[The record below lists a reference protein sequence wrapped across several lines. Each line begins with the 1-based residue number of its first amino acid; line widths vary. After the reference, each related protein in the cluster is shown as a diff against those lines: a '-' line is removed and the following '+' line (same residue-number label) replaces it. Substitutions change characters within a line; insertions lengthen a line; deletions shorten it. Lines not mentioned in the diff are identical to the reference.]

1 MSNICGNNPP
11 LRQAQTVMHK
21 LKMTDTKN
29 WKIDTSLLTA
39 YKKSGWTDD
48 SFSETGDGKY
58 GVYIYNIDEWR
69 MMSYA
74 GLIAIYADKNNTK
87 PLVNSADTWIW
98 YDNKHFDFIFGLFY
112 LQEKPAYK
120 KIPTRP
126 DFPFILIK
134 PTEKV
139 FGFIEWDATSIYYGF
154 TELQNGKLTVKEV
167 HPKDLENLNRP
178 KRTNEIIDLNDI
190 DWYHIKDLQREF
202 IIERRKNAANHST
215 LPKAGRTWWQK
226 LFGFE

>member
-1 MSNICGNNPP
+1 
-11 LRQAQTVMHK
+11 MHK

-98 YDNKHFDFIFGLFY
+98 YDNEKTFDYAHLSDCFIFR
-112 LQEKPAYK
+112 KPAYNENS
-120 KIPTRP
+120 TRP

-190 DWYHIKDLQREF
+190 EWYHIKDFDKALE
-202 IIERRKNAANHST
+202 IYHRKTIKPVHNST

-226 LFGFE
+226 LFGFK